1 MAELATIS
9 RPYANAVFG
18 LAKNEGTLAQWSGV
32 LSVLDTTSR
41 QGPVKELLSSP
52 DLAASEKASKLSEIC
67 AEDLTDQG
75 VAFLHSLADHDR
87 LELIADVRSQFEALR
102 AEEEKSI
109 EVEVTSAYELS
120 ADQSEALRAALQK
133 KFNKDIT
140 IESSVDAS
148 LVGGAIIRAGDIV
161 IDGSVKGRLAKL
173 VDTLVQA

>member
-1 MAELATIS
+1 
-9 RPYANAVFG
+9 
-18 LAKNEGTLAQWSGV
+18 
-32 LSVLDTTSR
+32 
-41 QGPVKELLSSP
+41 
-52 DLAASEKASKLSEIC
+52 
-67 AEDLTDQG
+67 
-75 VAFLHSLADHDR
+75 
-87 LELIADVRSQFEALR
+87 VRSQFEILR

-120 ADQSEALRAALQK
+120 ADQSKALRAALQK

>member
-1 MAELATIS
+1 
-9 RPYANAVFG
+9 
-18 LAKNEGTLAQWSGV
+18 
-32 LSVLDTTSR
+32 
-41 QGPVKELLSSP
+41 
-52 DLAASEKASKLSEIC
+52 
-67 AEDLTDQG
+67 
-75 VAFLHSLADHDR
+75 
-87 LELIADVRSQFEALR
+87 VRSQFEILR